1 MSSGAQRVWITR
13 AEPGASATAER
24 VAALGHRP
32 VVAPLLRIEPVE
44 TPQVDLRGV
53 AALAFTSANGVRA
66 FAAAEPS
73 RSLKVFAVGAGTA
86 AAAKAAGFRQV
97 LSADGDVA
105 ALAQRIAARRL
116 ELGDGAVLH
125 PGAAEPAG
133 DLVGDLT
140 AAGIL
145 ARNLTLY
152 DSVEVAPDPAFLDGL
167 ADIDVVLVQS
177 PRAAKALGLALR
189 KRDAAHIR
197 ILCQS
202 PTIARPLV
210 RAKVREVARAPFP
223 IEAALLNLIA
233 RGRSEIARPPPKGAV
248 KHRP

>member
-1 MSSGAQRVWITR
+1 MSSAAQRVWITR

-24 VAALGHRP
+24 VAALGHTP
-32 VVAPLLRIEPVE
+32 LVAPLLRIEPIE
-44 TPQVDLRGV
+44 QPQIDLRGV

-73 RSLKVFAVGAGTA
+73 RALKVFAVGAGTA
-86 AAAKAAGFRQV
+86 AAAKAAGFRDV

-105 ALAQRIAARRL
+105 ALARRIAARKL

-133 DLVGDLT
+133 DLVGDLN
-140 AAGIL
+140 AAGVQ
-145 ARNLTLY
+145 ARALTLY
-152 DSVEVAPDPAFLDGL
+152 DSVEVAPDPALLERL

-189 KRDAAHIR
+189 RRDAAHLR
-197 ILCQS
+197 VLCQS
-202 PTIARPLV
+202 PAVARPLA

-233 RGRSEIARPPPKGAV
+233 RGRPGIAPITGKGARP
-248 KHRP
+248 

>member
-1 MSSGAQRVWITR
+1 
-13 AEPGASATAER
+13 
-24 VAALGHRP
+24 
-32 VVAPLLRIEPVE
+32 
-44 TPQVDLRGV
+44 
-53 AALAFTSANGVRA
+53 
-66 FAAAEPS
+66 
-73 RSLKVFAVGAGTA
+73 VGAGTA

-145 ARNLTLY
+145 ARSLTLY

-189 KRDAAHIR
+189 KRDAAHLR

-202 PTIARPLV
+202 PTIARPLA
-210 RAKVREVARAPFP
+210 RAKVREVVRAPFP

>member
-1 MSSGAQRVWITR
+1 MSSAAQRVWITR

-24 VAALGHRP
+24 VSALGHTP
-32 VVAPLLRIEPVE
+32 VIAPLMRIEPVE
-44 TPQVDLRGV
+44 APQIDLRGV

-73 RSLKVFAVGAGTA
+73 RTLKVFAVGAGTA
-86 AAAKAAGFRQV
+86 AAAKAAGFRDV

-105 ALAQRIAARRL
+105 ALAQRIAARKL
-116 ELGDGAVLH
+116 ELGGGAVLH

-140 AAGIL
+140 AAGIQ
-145 ARNLTLY
+145 ARGLTLY
-152 DSVEVAPDPAFLDGL
+152 DSVEVAPDPAVLEGL

-177 PRAAKALGLALR
+177 ARAARALGLALR
-189 KRDAAHIR
+189 KRDAAHLR
-197 ILCQS
+197 LLCLS
-202 PTIARPLV
+202 PAVAKPLA
-210 RAKVREVARAPFP
+210 RAKVREVVRAPFP

-233 RGRSEIARPPPKGAV
+233 RGRSPIAPTTTRGAGKARP
-248 KHRP
+248 

>member
-1 MSSGAQRVWITR
+1 MSSAAQRVWITR

-24 VAALGHRP
+24 VAALGHTP
-32 VVAPLLRIEPVE
+32 LVAPLLRIEPIE
-44 TPQVDLRGV
+44 APQIDLRGV

-73 RSLKVFAVGAGTA
+73 RALKVFAVGAGTA
-86 AAAKAAGFRQV
+86 AAAKAAGFREV

-105 ALAQRIAARRL
+105 ALARRIAARKL

-133 DLVGDLT
+133 DLVGDLK
-140 AAGIL
+140 AAGVQ
-145 ARNLTLY
+145 ARALTLY
-152 DSVEVAPDPAFLDGL
+152 DSVEVAPDPALLERL

-189 KRDAAHIR
+189 RRDAAHLR
-197 ILCQS
+197 VLCQS
-202 PTIARPLV
+202 PAVARPLA

-233 RGRSEIARPPPKGAV
+233 RGRSGIAPITGKGARP
-248 KHRP
+248 

>member
-1 MSSGAQRVWITR
+1 MSSAAQRVWITR

-24 VAALGHRP
+24 VSALGHAP
-32 VVAPLLRIEPVE
+32 VIAPLMRIEPVE
-44 TPQVDLRGV
+44 APQIDLRGV

-73 RSLKVFAVGAGTA
+73 RTLKVFAVGAGTA
-86 AAAKAAGFRQV
+86 AAVKAAGFRDV

-105 ALAQRIAARRL
+105 ALARRIAARKL

-140 AAGIL
+140 AAGIQ
-145 ARNLTLY
+145 ARGLTLY
-152 DSVEVAPDPAFLDGL
+152 DSVEVAPDPAVLEGL

-177 PRAAKALGLALR
+177 ARAARALGLALR
-189 KRDAAHIR
+189 KRDAAHLR
-197 ILCQS
+197 LLCLS
-202 PTIARPLV
+202 PTVAKPLA
-210 RAKVREVARAPFP
+210 RAKVREVVSAPFP

-233 RGRSEIARPPPKGAV
+233 RGRSPIAPTTAKGAGKARP
-248 KHRP
+248 

>member
-24 VAALGHRP
+24 VSALGHTP
-32 VVAPLLRIEPVE
+32 VIAPLMRIEPVE
-44 TPQVDLRGV
+44 APQIDLRGV

-73 RSLKVFAVGAGTA
+73 RTLKVFAVGAGTA
-86 AAAKAAGFRQV
+86 AAVKAAGFRDV
-97 LSADGDVA
+97 LSADGDVT
-105 ALAQRIAARRL
+105 ALAQRIAARKL
-116 ELGDGAVLH
+116 ELGGGAVLH

-140 AAGIL
+140 TAGIL
-145 ARNLTLY
+145 ARGLTLY
-152 DSVEVAPDPAFLDGL
+152 DSVEVPPDPAFLEGL
-167 ADIDVVLVQS
+167 GDIDVVLVQS

-189 KRDAAHIR
+189 RRDSAHLR
-197 ILCQS
+197 LLCLS
-202 PTIARPLV
+202 PTVAKPLA
-210 RAKVREVARAPFP
+210 RAKVREVVSAPFP

-233 RGRSEIARPPPKGAV
+233 RGRSPIARTTAKGAG
-248 KHRP
+248 KARP

>member
-1 MSSGAQRVWITR
+1 MSSAAQRVWITR

-24 VAALGHRP
+24 VAALGHTP
-32 VVAPLLRIEPVE
+32 LVAPLLRIEPIE
-44 TPQVDLRGV
+44 APQIDLRGV

-73 RSLKVFAVGAGTA
+73 RALKVFAVGAGTA
-86 AAAKAAGFRQV
+86 AAAKAAGFRDV

-105 ALAQRIAARRL
+105 ALARRVAARKL

-133 DLVGDLT
+133 DLVGDLN
-140 AAGIL
+140 AAGVQ
-145 ARNLTLY
+145 ARALTLY
-152 DSVEVAPDPAFLDGL
+152 DSVEVAPDPALLERL

-189 KRDAAHIR
+189 RRDAAHLR
-197 ILCQS
+197 VLCQS
-202 PTIARPLV
+202 PAVARPLA

-233 RGRSEIARPPPKGAV
+233 RGRSGIAPITGKGARP
-248 KHRP
+248 

>member
-73 RSLKVFAVGAGTA
+73 RSLKVFTVGAGTA

-140 AAGIL
+140 VAGIL
-145 ARNLTLY
+145 ARSLTLY

-189 KRDAAHIR
+189 KRDAAHLR

-202 PTIARPLV
+202 PAVARPLA
-210 RAKVREVARAPFP
+210 RAKVREVVRAPFP

-233 RGRSEIARPPPKGAV
+233 RGRSEIVRPPPKGAV